1 MSNELS
7 TGGIHPKNIL
17 VQVTK
22 AGKPQSNVRI
32 PFFVVRAGM
41 KIGKAVNN
49 HKTTKRQ
56 DELDMLKDID
66 IDIDTILASLNNGE
80 LTLPC
85 LLVDVEDSENE
96 RHVKITLE

>member
-1 MSNELS
+1 MTE
-7 TGGIHPKNIL
+7 
-17 VQVTK
+17 
-22 AGKPQSNVRI
+22 AGKLQSNVRI
-32 PFFVVRAGM
+32 PFFVVRVGM
-41 KIGKAVNN
+41 KIGKAVSN

-66 IDIDTILASLNNGE
+66 INTILTSLNNGE

-85 LLVDVEDSENE
+85 LLVDVEDRENE

>member
-1 MSNELS
+1 
-7 TGGIHPKNIL
+7 
-17 VQVTK
+17 
-22 AGKPQSNVRI
+22 
-32 PFFVVRAGM
+32 M
-41 KIGKAVNN
+41 KIGQAVSN

-66 IDIDTILASLNNGE
+66 TILNSLNNGE

-85 LLVDVEDSENE
+85 LLVDVEDRENE

>member
-1 MSNELS
+1 MSKELS

-17 VQVTK
+17 IQVTE
-22 AGKPQSNVRI
+22 AGKSQPNVRI

-41 KIGKAVNN
+41 KIGQTVSN
-49 HKTTKRQ
+49 HKTAKRQ
-56 DELDMLKDID
+56 DELDMLKDV
-66 IDIDTILASLNNGE
+66 DIDTILTSLNNGE

>member
-1 MSNELS
+1 MTNELS

-17 VQVTK
+17 VQVTE

-41 KIGKAVNN
+41 KIGKAIGN

-66 IDIDTILASLNNGE
+66 IDTILTSLNNGE

>member
-1 MSNELS
+1 MDKELS
-7 TGGIHPKNIL
+7 NSGIHPKNIL
-17 VQVTK
+17 IQVTEV
-22 AGKPQSNVRI
+22 GKPQTNVRI

-41 KIGKAVNN
+41 KIGQAVSAR
-49 HKTTKRQ
+49 KTAKYGN
-56 DELDMLKDID
+56 ELDMLKDID
-66 IDIDTILASLNNGE
+66 MDAILSSLNNDE